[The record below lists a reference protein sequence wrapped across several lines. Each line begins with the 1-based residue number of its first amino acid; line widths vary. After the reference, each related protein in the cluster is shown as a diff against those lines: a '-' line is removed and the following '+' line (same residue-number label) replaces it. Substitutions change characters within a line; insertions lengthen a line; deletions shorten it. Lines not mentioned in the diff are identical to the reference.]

1 MGQLWALCTGAGR
14 DKSIYRTVN
23 DPNKVEEL
31 LIKDTPYKLIYEL
44 GKGPSRN
51 RATSLLFPSR
61 PCCVPGPQPWPSSPP
76 NPPPHTHHPLVPRRP
91 PPTSLRRRLR
101 RGVARARHEHAGAVC
116 AQVRRDH
123 RQEPQGDIRERGT
136 YVRRGQLRTRP
147 TSPPARAPDRTSPVH
162 CGPSCSRA
170 SHRCSTHRALSPPSP
185 QPCTTLHTPL
195 EAPRI
200 AARLPH
206 TPHLMI
212 DSPLHSTHI
221 YPCTTLHAS
230 SHGSH
235 LSTYPHLHTST
246 PMILI
251 PSTSAH
257 IPHIYPTSTPKVN
270 IMEKLNHVNVVG
282 LTSVKWDALLP
293 RAGGEF
299 NDGLPRYVI
308 KYFSLYSVN
317 VQCEVFAILTTG
329 NSTTAYQG

>member
-76 NPPPHTHHPLVPRRP
+76 NPPPHTHHPLVPHRP

-136 YVRRGQLRTRP
+136 YVRRGQLRTRSTP
-147 TSPPARAPDRTSPVH
+147 PRARTRSHQPSALWSVMLPRVTSLLDPPRT
-162 CGPSCSRA
+162 
-170 SHRCSTHRALSPPSP
+170 LSPFA
-185 QPCTTLHTPL
+185 TTLHNP
-195 EAPRI
+195 A
-200 AARLPH
+200 H
-206 TPHLMI
+206 TP
-212 DSPLHSTHI
+212 
-221 YPCTTLHAS
+221 
-230 SHGSH
+230 
-235 LSTYPHLHTST
+235 
-246 PMILI
+246 
-251 PSTSAH
+251 
-257 IPHIYPTSTPKVN
+257 
-270 IMEKLNHVNVVG
+270 
-282 LTSVKWDALLP
+282 
-293 RAGGEF
+293 
-299 NDGLPRYVI
+299 
-308 KYFSLYSVN
+308 
-317 VQCEVFAILTTG
+317 
-329 NSTTAYQG
+329 